1 MTRAEF
7 KCDCGETFWRR
18 EGLEY
23 HRVNKLCETS
33 AVMGEIAQVEGQQNA
48 YAPSRPVEPIEHASA
63 PRPNAIAASICYDA
77 ADLINGDRSS
87 THGSVETTHANIADA
102 WNAILRAK
110 WRRAECIDP
119 PPPTLDALDVL
130 NMLEA
135 LKIMRRYSGSFNLDD
150 FIDGVGYAAL
160 AGQVAAE
167 RAR

>member
-1 MTRAEF
+1 MARDEF

-18 EGLEY
+18 EGLDY
-23 HRVNKLCETS
+23 HRANKLCGTS
-33 AVMGEIAQVEGQQNA
+33 VLMGEIAQVEGQNA
-48 YAPSRPVEPIEHASA
+48 YAPSRPVEHPST
-63 PRPNAIAASICYDA
+63 RPNALAASICHDA
-77 ADLINGDRSS
+77 ADLINGDRAS

-102 WNAILRAK
+102 WNAILEAK
-110 WRRAECIDP
+110 RRRDEAVVGHPIS
-119 PPPTLDALDVL
+119 TVRLSALDVL

-167 RAR
+167 RSK